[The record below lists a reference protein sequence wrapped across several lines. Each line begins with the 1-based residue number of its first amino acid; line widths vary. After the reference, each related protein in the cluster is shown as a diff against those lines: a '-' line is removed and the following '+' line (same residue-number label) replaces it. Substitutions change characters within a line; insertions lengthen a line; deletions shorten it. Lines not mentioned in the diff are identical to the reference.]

1 MSPICPGSGK
11 LYRMLQP
18 LILAS
23 ASPRRSEMLG
33 LMGLEFQVIP
43 SGAEE
48 NGGVGRGILA
58 QVEAWAKEKAAAVS
72 KLNPNAWV
80 LGADT
85 VVVLDGKIFGKPA
98 DASEA
103 REMLKEL
110 SGRTHEVLSGV
121 CLIHD
126 ESSLSIVQSVRTLV
140 HFRDLH
146 AREIDAYVKTGEP
159 LDKAGAYG
167 IQGLGAF
174 LVRAVSGSYTNV
186 VGLPLWETLSWLL
199 EYGVIEPAD

>member
-1 MSPICPGSGK
+1 MSTARPGSGK

-48 NGGVGRGILA
+48 NGGVGRGGRN
-58 QVEAWAKEKAAAVS
+58 QVEMWAREKAAAVS

-121 CLIHD
+121 CLIHG

-140 HFRDLH
+140 HCRDLH
-146 AREIDAYVKTGEP
+146 
-159 LDKAGAYG
+159 
-167 IQGLGAF
+167 
-174 LVRAVSGSYTNV
+174 
-186 VGLPLWETLSWLL
+186 
-199 EYGVIEPAD
+199 